1 MNSPHFSLLSAHSSN
16 IILLGDINI
25 HLDNKNLASTKELIS
40 CLDSFGLTQYI
51 DFPSKGHT
59 LELVCCSGVTPQNCS
74 AADLPIFDHKLVS
87 FNLCLTLSKTKQSRV
102 ISFRKIRNIN
112 LADLTTGIENL
123 SITTPP
129 YTPDQLVDLYND
141 GLKSLLNSLAPVK
154 TRPFSFPHS
163 APWFS
168 PHLRQLKAKG
178 RQLERLFNRTGL
190 TVYKEMY
197 YAHILHYKD
206 AISSAKSQYF
216 AYKISSGAG
225 NTRALFSVVNNSLCP
240 PDFLPPHFY
249 STDHC
254 NSIMAFFDSKISTIH
269 QHPDP
274 SHV

>member
-1 MNSPHFSLLSAHSSN
+1 MHTSWVCLHQQTSSLRKRRSSRN
-16 IILLGDINI
+16 
-25 HLDNKNLASTKELIS
+25 T
-40 CLDSFGLTQYI
+40 
-51 DFPSKGHT
+51 
-59 LELVCCSGVTPQNCS
+59 TPQ
-74 AADLPIFDHKLVS
+74 DLEGLSCYYACVTVIRGCGSSINWTYSHC